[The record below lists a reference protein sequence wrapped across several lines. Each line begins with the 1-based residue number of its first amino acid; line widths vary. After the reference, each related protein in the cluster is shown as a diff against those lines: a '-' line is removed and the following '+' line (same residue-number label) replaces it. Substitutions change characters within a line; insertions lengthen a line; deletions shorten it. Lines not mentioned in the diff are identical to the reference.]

1 MVADLCPSI
10 CCTTF
15 TFAPDAI
22 ASDAAVWRKRVW
34 MQALEA
40 QRRGRLGQDRALE
53 PPAPAARRP
62 SPR

>member
-22 ASDAAVWRKRVW
+22 ASDAAVW
-34 MQALEA
+34 MQALDEDTL
-40 QRRGRLGQDRALE
+40 QGDGEGCLLRWGW
-53 PPAPAARRP
+53 
-62 SPR
+62 